1 MAEQT
6 FTFVVLPNGSGP
18 AGKLKLSVLLT
29 PRLGGAA
36 TLAAFPDVLRWPQL
50 VAAHGISFDLACAG
64 SVHTAAAPVAQ
75 LRPDVWTRVFTQ
87 TTFVEK
93 PTFPDF
99 ADRLF
104 VSYPVRSALSY
115 LKYAY
120 QTVAGGALGPT
131 GERGLESVLEDL
143 VFRDG
148 SKSTLDQALAHLRVD
163 LWNAQQGNSPGIEAP
178 RVGTH
183 AGGGAPSP
191 DGTPTTL
198 TKPAATRDVIS
209 RFALFHSIPPAP
221 NRPPLPQS
229 AADFAKTLDFH
240 RALTALTSYPSLLR
254 ALGLVF
260 DLEVPDSL
268 CPPSPAGGAYGTI
281 EVQKVT
287 PGFSWALAPTF
298 ALPSTTY
305 RRHNGSF
312 FAAPATDPSELGSGV
327 YAAGD
332 VVDGFLALP
341 PSTFHLLQLD
351 LDGALLNALS
361 LADNMANVSDPSLVG
376 DVLPALRSS
385 GIGLIANDRALQLLD
400 AVRANAEFDGAVES
414 GSSLPRAFTA
424 RDLTRGYRLDVWSSR
439 RNAWHSLHRRDGVYR
454 FGAQGDVEL
463 TIADEEGFLQ
473 PAVAHAADDPT
484 RPPDPVATAAN
495 IPQPET
501 DLHVHERIA
510 NWSGWSL
517 SADRPGLA
525 LNRSPDPAEAT
536 TPDATRGEPMTP
548 FKMTTAFTVRPGSLP
563 ELRFGDRYRLR
574 ARAVDLAG
582 NSVEATAD
590 STDPATTLPDGGEL
604 PYQRFEPVPP
614 PLVVLQ
620 QQPRLG
626 SSLEQ
631 LVIRS
636 NNSDESLD
644 ASATW
649 EADQR
654 HVGPPKTSVRL
665 AEQHGAFDD
674 AAGHLRGDAATYGL
688 IVSRDSATIPTDAG
702 VPLDP
707 GAELAVSYLP
717 DPIGRGAALRDL
729 PNTLDNTNGYALT
742 TGLAYDELPDV
753 QPRAGS
759 VTFVDF
765 GSGWPDRRAFRLALV
780 EGNAAPRW
788 DDANRLLVVS
798 LPKAAVSTVEL
809 SSYVGDGDL
818 ELMGV
823 WGWLRELF
831 EAAELAAVQ
840 SPSADL
846 GVTATSDFIALLT
859 RFVREG
865 GHALITPS
873 RQLSLV
879 HAVQQPLGRPM
890 FVQLPVLHRPT
901 EPILVSGLRNSFTPI
916 TAWRFRS
923 SHSAVLLGAL
933 RVHGA
938 STARIDVE
946 AAWREVQDN
955 PADPGPT
962 HPVQTDHVESIQLA
976 GTDAGLVFSDASEA
990 RAVAVYVPKVD
1001 ALWFAAPFDELDGVD
1016 TPGQIAAPQHHFA
1029 DTKHRW
1035 VGYRAVAASRFQ
1047 EYFEEADLDFTRTG
1061 PTLMVDV
1068 PSSARPLAPQLAYVV
1083 PTFGWQ
1089 REEASNVKSSVRL
1102 GNGLRIYLERP
1113 WYSSGADELLGVVL
1127 WPEAQPDPDYVTR
1140 ETFKPYFTQWGADP
1154 IWESGQL
1161 AAVPHWTD
1169 FPAATAS
1176 ATGLPLEGTPLLVD
1190 VAGHPVGFDE
1200 ERSLW
1205 YCDLELSTMLTY
1217 APFVRLALARYQPHS
1232 IEGVELSRVVL
1243 ADFAQLTPTRSAV
1256 LTIDPGDTRGARLF
1270 VGGLGPTAPTRSEI
1284 TVSVEQR
1291 IPDIPTDLGWEPAP
1305 AGVVNVVE
1313 DQPPPAEPEAV
1324 LWSGSI
1330 EFAAQPT
1337 PGTYRV
1343 VIREFERIEVD
1354 AASTVQVLGERL
1366 VYAATLP
1373 YDYPA
1378 PT

>member
-6 FTFVVLPNGSGP
+6 FAFVVSPNGTGS
-18 AGKLKLSVLLT
+18 ANTLKLSVLLT
-29 PRLGGAA
+29 PRLGGAT
-36 TLAAFPDVLRWPQL
+36 TLGAFPDVLDWPQL
-50 VAAHGISFDLACAG
+50 VATHGISFELACGG
-64 SVHTAAAPVAQ
+64 SVHAVAAPVAQ
-75 LRPDVWTRVFTQ
+75 LRPDVWTRIFTP

-93 PTFPDF
+93 PAFPDF

-115 LKYAY
+115 VKYAY
-120 QTVAGGALGPT
+120 QAVAAGALGPA
-131 GERGLESVLEDL
+131 GERGLESVLGDL

-148 SKSTLDQALAHLRVD
+148 SQSTLDEALARLRVD
-163 LWNAQQGNSPGIEAP
+163 LWHAQQSTGPGVEVP
-178 RVGTH
+178 RTGTR
-183 AGGGAPSP
+183 ADGGAPSP
-191 DGTPTTL
+191 DGTTTTL
-198 TKPAATRDVIS
+198 TQPAGTRDMIS

-229 AADFAKTLDFH
+229 EADFAKTLDFH
-240 RALTALTSYPSLLR
+240 RALTALTSYPRLLR

-268 CPPSPAGGAYGTI
+268 CPPSPAGGAYRTI

-287 PGFSWALAPTF
+287 PGFSWAIAPSL
-298 ALPSTTY
+298 ALPSTAY
-305 RRHNGSF
+305 RRQDGSF
-312 FAAPATDPSELGSGV
+312 LAAPATDPTELDSGG

-341 PSTFHLLQLD
+341 PSAFHLLQLD
-351 LDGALLNALS
+351 LDGALLNALA
-361 LADNMANVSDPSLVG
+361 LADNMANASDPNLVG

-385 GIGLIANDRALQLLD
+385 GIGLIANDRAHQLLE
-400 AVRANAEFDGAVES
+400 AVRANAEFDGALES
-414 GSSLPRAFTA
+414 GDSLSRAFTA
-424 RDLTRGYRLDVWSSR
+424 RDLARGYRLDVWSSR
-439 RNAWHSLHRRDGVYR
+439 RNAWHSLHRRDAVYR
-454 FGAQGDVEL
+454 FGEQADVEVA
-463 TIADEEGFLQ
+463 IKDEEGFLQ

-484 RPPDPVATAAN
+484 RPPDSVATAAN

-501 DLHVHERIA
+501 DIHVHERIA

-517 SADRPGLA
+517 SADRPGMA

-536 TPDATRGEPMTP
+536 TPDATLGQPMTP

-582 NSVEATAD
+582 NSLEATAD
-590 STDPATTLPDGGEL
+590 STDAAATLPHGGEL

-614 PLVVLQ
+614 PLIVLQ
-620 QQPRLG
+620 QHPRHG

-636 NNSDESLD
+636 YNSDQSLD

-654 HVGPPKTSVRL
+654 HIGPPKTSVRL

-674 AAGHLRGDAATYGL
+674 GAGHLRGDPAIYDL
-688 IVSRDSATIPTDAG
+688 IVSRDGATIPTDAG

-707 GAELAVSYLP
+707 SPELAVSYLP
-717 DPIGRGAALRDL
+717 DVIGRGAALRDL
-729 PNTLDNTNGYALT
+729 PNTVENTNGYALT
-742 TGLAYDELPDV
+742 GGLAYEELPDV

-765 GSGWPDRRAFRLALV
+765 GSDWPERRAFRLALV
-780 EGNAAPRW
+780 DGTATPSW
-788 DDANRLLVVS
+788 DDAHRLLVVS
-798 LPKAAVSTVEL
+798 LPKATVATVEL

-831 EAAELAAVQ
+831 EAGELAAVQ
-840 SPSADL
+840 SPTADL

-859 RFVREG
+859 RLVREG

-873 RQLSLV
+873 KSLTLV
-879 HAVQQPLGRPM
+879 HAVQQPVGRPT
-890 FVQLPVLHRPT
+890 FVQLPVVHRPT

-923 SHSAVLLGAL
+923 SPSAVLLGGL
-933 RVHGA
+933 RVHAA
-938 STARIDVE
+938 STARIDIE
-946 AAWREVQDN
+946 AAWREVEDN
-955 PADPGPT
+955 PSDPRPT
-962 HPVQTDHVESIQLA
+962 HPVHTDHVESFQLA
-976 GTDAGLVFSDASEA
+976 GTDGGLVFSDASGS

-1001 ALWFAAPFDELDGVD
+1001 ALWFAAPFDELDGVA

-1047 EYFEEADLDFTRTG
+1047 EHFEEAGLDFTRTG

-1068 PSSARPLAPQLAYVV
+1068 PSSARPLAPQVAYVV

-1102 GNGLRIYLERP
+1102 GNGLRIYLQRP

-1127 WPEAQPDPDYVTR
+1127 WPEARPDPDYATR
-1140 ETFKPYFTQWGADP
+1140 EMFKPYFTQWGADP
-1154 IWESGQL
+1154 IWESGDL
-1161 AAVPHWTD
+1161 AAVPRWSNFT
-1169 FPAATAS
+1169 AATAS
-1176 ATGLPLEGTPLLVD
+1176 ASQLHLEGTPLLVD

-1200 ERSLW
+1200 ERRLW
-1205 YCDLELSTMLTY
+1205 YCDLEVSMMLTY

-1256 LTIDPGDTRGARLF
+1256 LTIDPGDTRRARLF
-1270 VGGLGPTAPTRSEI
+1270 VGGLGPTAPTRSQVD
-1284 TVSVEQR
+1284 VSVERR

-1305 AGVVNVVE
+1305 ASVVGVVE
-1313 DQPPPAEPEAV
+1313 DQPPPTEPDAV

-1330 EFAAQPT
+1330 EFASPPS
-1337 PGTYRV
+1337 PGSYRV
-1343 VIREFERIEVD
+1343 VVREYERIEVD
-1354 AASTVQVLGERL
+1354 AASDVQMLGERL

>member
-6 FTFVVLPNGSGP
+6 FTFVVLPNGSGS
-18 AGKLKLSVLLT
+18 AGTLKLSILLT

-36 TLAAFPDVLRWPQL
+36 TLSAFPDVLDWPQL
-50 VAAHGISFDLACAG
+50 VAAHGISFDLACGG
-64 SVHTAAAPVAQ
+64 SVHSATAPVAQ
-75 LRPDVWTRVFTQ
+75 LRPDVWTRIFTP

-93 PTFPDF
+93 PAFPDF

-120 QTVAGGALGPT
+120 QAVAAGVLGPA
-131 GERGLESVLEDL
+131 GERGLESVLGDL
-143 VFRDG
+143 MFRDG
-148 SKSTLDQALAHLRVD
+148 PESTLDEALAHLRVD
-163 LWNAQQGNSPGIEAP
+163 LWQEQRPAGPATEVPRTGTRAEGAAAP
-178 RVGTH
+178 
-183 AGGGAPSP
+183 P

-198 TKPAATRDVIS
+198 TKPAGARDMIS

-221 NRPPLPQS
+221 NRPPLPQTE
-229 AADFAKTLDFH
+229 ADFAKTLDFH

-260 DLEVPDSL
+260 DLEIPDSL
-268 CPPSPAGGAYGTI
+268 CPPSPAGGAYRTI

-287 PGFSWALAPTF
+287 PGFGWAITPTF
-298 ALPSTTY
+298 ALPSTAY
-305 RRHNGSF
+305 RRHDGSF
-312 FAAPATDPSELGSGV
+312 LAAPATDPSELASGG

-341 PSTFHLLQLD
+341 PSSFHLLQLD
-351 LDGALLNALS
+351 LDGALLNALA
-361 LADNMANVSDPSLVG
+361 LADNVAKAADASLVG
-376 DVLPALRSS
+376 DALPALRSS
-385 GIGLIANDRALQLLD
+385 GIGLIANDRALQLLE
-400 AVRANAEFDGAVES
+400 AVRANAGFDGALES
-414 GSSLPRAFTA
+414 GGSLPRAFTA

-439 RNAWHSLHRRDGVYR
+439 RNAWHSLHRRDASYR
-454 FGAQGDVEL
+454 FGEQADLEL
-463 TIADEEGFLQ
+463 TIEDEEGFLQ

-484 RPPDPVATAAN
+484 RPSDPVATAAN

-501 DLHVHERIA
+501 DLHIHERIA

-517 SADRPGLA
+517 SAGRPGLA
-525 LNRSPDPAEAT
+525 LNRSPDPGEAT
-536 TPDATRGEPMTP
+536 TTDATLGQPMTP

-582 NSVEATAD
+582 NSIATTAD
-590 STDPATTLPDGGEL
+590 SSDAAATLPHGGEL

-614 PLVVLQ
+614 PLIVLQ
-620 QQPRLG
+620 QQPRPG

-636 NNSDESLD
+636 YNSDESLD

-665 AEQHGAFDD
+665 AEHHGAFDD
-674 AAGHLRGDAATYGL
+674 AVGHLRGDPTIYDL
-688 IVSRDSATIPTDAG
+688 IVSRDSATIPTDGG

-707 GAELAVSYLP
+707 GPELAVSYLP
-717 DPIGRGAALRDL
+717 DAIARGAALRDL
-729 PNTLDNTNGYALT
+729 PNTLENTNAYALT

-765 GSGWPDRRAFRLALV
+765 GSGWPERRAFRLALV
-780 EGNAAPRW
+780 EGTAAPRW
-788 DDANRLLVVS
+788 DDAHRLLVVS
-798 LPKAAVSTVEL
+798 LPKAAVATVEL

-831 EAAELAAVQ
+831 EAAELAAIQ

-846 GVTATSDFIALLT
+846 GVTATSDLIALLT
-859 RFVREG
+859 RLVREG

-873 RQLSLV
+873 RSLTLV
-879 HAVQQPLGRPM
+879 HAVQQPLGRPTFM
-890 FVQLPVLHRPT
+890 QLPVVHRPT

-923 SHSAVLLGAL
+923 SHSAVLLGGL
-933 RVHGA
+933 RIHAA

-946 AAWREVQDN
+946 AAWREVEDN
-955 PADPGPT
+955 PTDPGPT

-976 GTDAGLVFSDASEA
+976 GTDGGLVFSDASEA

-1001 ALWFAAPFDELDGVD
+1001 QLWFAAPFDELDGVD

-1047 EYFEEADLDFTRTG
+1047 EHFEEADLDFTRTSS
-1061 PTLMVDV
+1061 TLMVDV
-1068 PSSARPLAPQLAYVV
+1068 PSSSRPLAPQVAYVV

-1102 GNGLRIYLERP
+1102 GNGLRIYLQRP

-1127 WPEAQPDPDYVTR
+1127 WPEAQPDPDYATR
-1140 ETFKPYFTQWGADP
+1140 EAFKPYFTQWGADP
-1154 IWESGQL
+1154 IWESGEL
-1161 AAVPHWTD
+1161 EAVPRWSN
-1169 FPAATAS
+1169 FPLATAS
-1176 ATGLPLEGTPLLVD
+1176 ASQLGLEDTSLLVD

-1200 ERSLW
+1200 ERRLW
-1205 YCDLELSTMLTY
+1205 YCDLALSPILTY
-1217 APFVRLALARYQPHS
+1217 TPFVRLALARYQPHS

-1256 LTIDPGDTRGARLF
+1256 LTIDPADTRRASLF
-1270 VGGLGPTAPTRSEI
+1270 VGGLGPTAPTRSEV

-1291 IPDIPTDLGWEPAP
+1291 IPDISTDLGWEPAP
-1305 AGVVNVVE
+1305 ASVVSVSE
-1313 DQPPPAEPEAV
+1313 DQPPPEEPEAV

-1330 EFAAQPT
+1330 EFAAQPS

-1343 VIREFERIEVD
+1343 VVREYERIEVD
-1354 AASTVQVLGERL
+1354 TAAVMQALGERL
-1366 VYAATLP
+1366 VYAAMLP